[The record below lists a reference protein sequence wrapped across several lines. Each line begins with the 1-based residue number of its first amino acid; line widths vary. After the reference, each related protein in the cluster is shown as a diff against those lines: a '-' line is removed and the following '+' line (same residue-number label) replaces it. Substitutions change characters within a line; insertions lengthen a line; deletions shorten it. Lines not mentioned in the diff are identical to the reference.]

1 MSLWMRYGSF
11 SEKKKKKK
19 REKESRPF
27 ELHPIYLT
35 KCPVLW
41 NTDVSCQGNP
51 ALTHNGNAVPSGGV
65 TCGNLKD
72 ESWPMTT
79 ILKVCTLPGKK
90 RTLAVSPYIH
100 IHQGPHSTPTS
111 TKANPQE
118 ICRSSGAENND
129 DNDSSAPTRAS
140 AEAMHSVRLLIW
152 DAIQQLYKFTV
163 KVAPKN
169 NSEFKNCSL
178 KGRTACLILKRLW
191 PRNSWLCLLGNWTMV
206 RVQGIEANE
215 YYNELAI
222 FNPSDSQAQR
232 ARKSQLYRKDEES
245 TTWEWIKKPL

>member
-1 MSLWMRYGSF
+1 MSSLVEHWCQLSGQSF
-11 SEKKKKKK
+11 TYTCWKRSPFWWSYVWKSEGWK
-19 REKESRPF
+19 
-27 ELHPIYLT
+27 LT
-35 KCPVLW
+35 NDNYPQSLCFPW
-41 NTDVSCQGNP
+41 
-51 ALTHNGNAVPSGGV
+51 
-65 TCGNLKD
+65 
-72 ESWPMTT
+72 
-79 ILKVCTLPGKK
+79 KK
-90 RTLAVSPYIH
+90 RTLAVSPSIH

-232 ARKSQLYRKDEES
+232 ARKSQL
-245 TTWEWIKKPL
+245 

>member
-1 MSLWMRYGSF
+1 MSAVRAILHLHMLETQSLLV
-11 SEKKKKKK
+11 
-19 REKESRPF
+19 
-27 ELHPIYLT
+27 ELHVEIWRMKADQWQLSS
-35 KCPVLW
+35 KSVL
-41 NTDVSCQGNP
+41 S
-51 ALTHNGNAVPSGGV
+51 
-65 TCGNLKD
+65 
-72 ESWPMTT
+72 
-79 ILKVCTLPGKK
+79 PGKK

-118 ICRSSGAENND
+118 ICRSSGAENYD

-163 KVAPKN
+163 KVAPKK
-169 NSEFKNCSL
+169 NSEFKL
-178 KGRTACLILKRLW
+178 LVEGRTACLILKRLW

-215 YYNELAI
+215 YYNETSHLKSIHQIPKLKGLERVNSTGKMRKALTAI
-222 FNPSDSQAQR
+222 R
-232 ARKSQLYRKDEES
+232 S
-245 TTWEWIKKPL
+245 TSFSEWIKKPL